1 MRKMLILLAML
12 NGAFELRRILLC
24 TAIVGALGFQTGSA
38 WAAREALLTSVKGDA
53 SGAIGALDS
62 HTGLGDDEQLETGDE
77 SGCSVLLDQN
87 AVVELCGQTRIS
99 FATDPR
105 RGNRIVNIESGT
117 VRMVVEPR
125 EAGERIEIHTPAAIA
140 TILGTIIY
148 VTVDPASGETTFSSA
163 DSRVNIRGRDD
174 VDCTPVGLP
183 AEAGLPEC
191 AEGTTIGRL
200 EQLTIA
206 PGEQAREKKKLDE
219 QELAALGGCLFD
231 FHDLA
236 AKIDRM
242 NQEKRVAERVAAVD
256 IAAAELPAVSLDEGP
271 TIETE
276 SGDDIEAELDPFD
289 DPSQEEQVRD
299 AMEMDM
305 EVPDCGGGIPGEHCN
320 F

>member
-242 NQEKRVAERVAAVD
+242 NQEQRVAERVAAVD
-256 IAAAELPAVSLDEGP
+256 VAAAELPAVSLDEGP